1 MEGVV
6 VLHETLRE
14 SHRKKMSRIIFKI
27 DFKKAYGNVNW
38 TFPHQTL
45 RMKGFSQKW
54 CSWIQSF
61 VQGGNV
67 GIKVN
72 DQMGPSKHE
81 KAFGK
86 VIHCSKYYLIWW

>member
-6 VLHETLRE
+6 VLHKTLRE
-14 SHRKKMSRIIFKI
+14 SHRKKMSGVIFKI
-27 DFKKAYGNVNW
+27 DFEKAHDKVNW
-38 TFPHQTL
+38 TFLHQTL
-45 RMKGFSQKW
+45 RMKVFFFQKW

-67 GIKVN
+67 GINVN

-86 VIHCSKYYLIWW
+86 AIHCP